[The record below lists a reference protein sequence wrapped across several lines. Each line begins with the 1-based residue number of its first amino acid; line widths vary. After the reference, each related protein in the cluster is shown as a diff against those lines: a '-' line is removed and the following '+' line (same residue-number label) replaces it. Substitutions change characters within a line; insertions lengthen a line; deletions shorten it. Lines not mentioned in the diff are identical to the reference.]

1 MMKKKILILILIYSI
16 ACCIN
21 SYAQSHK
28 RSYTYTYDGMG
39 NRISRTYA
47 LLTCPSCR
55 TANQDSTK
63 AADSLFAVAQTTAIQ
78 LPQTPT
84 EKVNFDGSLELQ
96 NIYPNP
102 TQGNFVVQFTD
113 IVTNAPVQ
121 VFDMQSNKLDEQMLS
136 GREWLLDISL
146 FPSGTYI
153 LVIHTNQHKKY
164 TKQIVKI

>member
-1 MMKKKILILILIYSI
+1 MKKIIKIIALIFALLLGQ
-16 ACCIN
+16 N
-21 SYAQSHK
+21 TYAQSHI

-63 AADSLFAVAQTTAIQ
+63 VADSLFAVAQTTAIQ

-84 EKVNFDGSLELQ
+84 EKVNFDGSLELK

-113 IVTNAPVQ
+113 IVTNATVQ
-121 VFDMQSNKLDEQMLS
+121 VFDMQGNKMDEQILS
-136 GREWLLDISL
+136 GREWQLDISL

-153 LVIHTNQHKKY
+153 LVIYTNQQKKFS
-164 TKQIVKI
+164 KQIVKI

>member
-1 MMKKKILILILIYSI
+1 MKQIIKSISIVVLVIYSI
-16 ACCIN
+16 N
-21 SYAQSHK
+21 SIAQSHK

-39 NRISRTYA
+39 NRITRTYA

-63 AADSLFAVAQTTAIQ
+63 VADSLFATAQTTAIQ
-78 LPQTPT
+78 LPQTST
-84 EKVNFDGSLELQ
+84 EKVNFDGSLEVK

-113 IVTNAPVQ
+113 IVTNATVQ
-121 VFDMQSNKLDEQMLS
+121 LFDMQGNKMDEQMLS
-136 GREWLLDISL
+136 GREWQLDISL

-153 LVIHTNQHKKY
+153 LVIYTAQHKKY
-164 TKQIVKI
+164 TKQLVKI